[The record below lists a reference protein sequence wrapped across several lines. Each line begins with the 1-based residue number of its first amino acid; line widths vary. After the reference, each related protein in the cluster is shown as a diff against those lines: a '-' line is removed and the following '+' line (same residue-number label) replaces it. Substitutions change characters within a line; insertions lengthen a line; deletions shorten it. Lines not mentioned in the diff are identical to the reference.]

1 MVFVKL
7 AHILFGYECLKKKF
21 NNISHLPQMQ
31 SDAHILTENPV
42 YHASCIGR
50 GNLIQLFG
58 IEFWQVGSFQN
69 EQSYDMIS
77 IQFPNES
84 VSAT

>member
-7 AHILFGYECLKKKF
+7 AHILFGYECLKKTF

-42 YHASCIGR
+42 YHASCNGR
-50 GNLIQLFG
+50 GNLKVHLQ
-58 IEFWQVGSFQN
+58 
-69 EQSYDMIS
+69 DMIFHS
-77 IQFPNES
+77 INISF
-84 VSAT
+84 